1 MKKKLLM
8 MAIVVVIVSIFTVGT
23 SFAGWFYNVNLV
35 KSDAGTAGTIL
46 TIAND
51 SGTVLAQKY
60 LATEIEKTGLAVA
73 LSAQAMG
80 QKVHVYVDT
89 GLNRITEIVLSTEQ

>member
-1 MKKKLLM
+1 MKKKLFM
-8 MAIVVVIVSIFTVGT
+8 MAIVVAIVSIFAVGT
-23 SFAGWFYNVNLV
+23 SFADWLYNVNLA
-35 KSDAGTAGTIL
+35 KSDASTNGTIISV
-46 TIAND
+46 TND

-60 LATEIEKTGLAVA
+60 LAPEIEKTGLAVA

>member
-1 MKKKLLM
+1 MHL
-8 MAIVVVIVSIFTVGT
+8 AVGT

-35 KSDAGTAGTIL
+35 KSSTDTTGVIVAV
-46 TIAND
+46 AND

-73 LSAQAMG
+73 LSAQAMS

-89 GLNRITEIVLSTEQ
+89 GLNQITEIVLSTE